1 MTLGERLSAILDG
14 LPAGWSEARVTLTV
28 QDATQADRAAS
39 LIGPLGPGR
48 TGATFLLGVTPA
60 GVGGPSRD
68 AAARVLERLEAEGID
83 ARLTVP
89 DAEAYRLSETAA
101 AAPAPSLAASWD
113 ELAGRLPADW
123 SDLYLELELASS
135 GDTDRGALLMGPAN
149 PFLFDGPRPRFR
161 FRAARLAGYGASPA
175 MVRRCLARL
184 DEDGIAGRL
193 ELRRVRSDTRHVLT
207 QGPVW
212 REGGRA
218 I

>member
-1 MTLGERLSAILDG
+1 MTLGERLDTILRG
-14 LPAGWSEARVTLTV
+14 LPSGWSEACAVLTV
-28 QDATQADRAAS
+28 VDAARADRAAA
-39 LIGPLGPGR
+39 LLGPLGPGR
-48 TGATFLLGVTPA
+48 AGATFRLRVTPA

-68 AAARVLERLEAEGID
+68 AATRVLERLEAEGID

-89 DAEAYRLSETAA
+89 GEDAYRLSEAA
-101 AAPAPSLAASWD
+101 PPPPAPSLAGSWD
-113 ELAGRLPADW
+113 ELAARLPADW

-135 GDTDRGALLMGPAN
+135 GDTDRGALLMGPTN

-184 DEDGIAGRL
+184 DEDGIAGHL

>member
-1 MTLGERLSAILDG
+1 MTLGERLSAVLDG
-14 LPAGWSEARVTLTV
+14 LPAGWAEAQVVLSV
-28 QDATQADRAAS
+28 VDADRADRAAA
-39 LIGPLGPGR
+39 LLGPLGPGR
-48 TGATFLLGVTPA
+48 SGATFLVRVTPA
-60 GVGGPSRD
+60 GLGGPSRD

-89 DAEAYRLSETAA
+89 EGDAYRLSETAPPP
-101 AAPAPSLAASWD
+101 PAPSLAASWD
-113 ELAGRLPADW
+113 ELAARLPADW

-135 GDTDRGALLMGPAN
+135 GDIDRGALLLGPVN

-161 FRAARLAGYGASPA
+161 FRAARLAGYGASPS
-175 MVRRCLARL
+175 MVRRSLERL

>member
-1 MTLGERLSAILDG
+1 MTLAERLSTLLDD
-14 LPAGWSEARVTLTV
+14 LPAGWSEARLILTV
-28 QDATQADRAAS
+28 VDTRQADRAAA
-39 LIGPLGPGR
+39 LLGPLGPGR
-48 TGATFLLGVTPA
+48 AGTTFRLRVTRA
-60 GVGGPSRD
+60 GVDGPSRD
-68 AAARVLERLEAEGID
+68 AAARVLERLDADGID

-89 DAEAYRLSETAA
+89 DVEAHRLSETAPPP
-101 AAPAPSLAASWD
+101 PAPSLAARWD
-113 ELAGRLPADW
+113 ELAARLPADW

-135 GDTDRGALLMGPAN
+135 GDTDRGALLLGPTN

-184 DEDGIAGRL
+184 DENGIAGRL